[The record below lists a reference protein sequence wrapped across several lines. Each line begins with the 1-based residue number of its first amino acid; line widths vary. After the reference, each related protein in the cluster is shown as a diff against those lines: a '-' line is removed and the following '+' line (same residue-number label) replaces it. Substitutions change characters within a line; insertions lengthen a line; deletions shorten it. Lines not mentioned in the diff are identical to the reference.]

1 MLYLIEFV
9 AIGVAIL
16 GVFVGLSRLLEG
28 RSENVARQAAGL
40 LLPPLFFLIAYN
52 LDSAGTA
59 AAFFGSGAP
68 YRSLVFGSVMGLLFY
83 APMRLEREWA
93 KSATLPLAGSMLVS
107 SAVTIGILADGRTM
121 LFFASAALLVFLLL
135 VLFFGLRRTGS

>member
-1 MLYLIEFV
+1 MIYLIEFV
-9 AIGVAIL
+9 AIGIAVVGL
-16 GVFVGLSRLLEG
+16 FFGLSRLLEG
-28 RSENVARQAAGL
+28 RSENVARQTAGL

-59 AAFFGSGAP
+59 GALLGSGAP
-68 YRSLVFGSVMGLLFY
+68 YRSLVLGSVMGLLLY

-93 KSATLPLAGSMLVS
+93 KSATLPLAGSTLVS
-107 SAVTIGILADGRTM
+107 SAVMIGVIADGRTM

-135 VLFFGLRRTGS
+135 VLFFGLRRTDA